1 MACGLAE
8 LGHQVTLYAA
18 PGSRAPEP
26 NGQLHVVPGGYGQM
40 NLDGEWRVWE
50 WYAHELLASDLII
63 SGSHSHYETEQI
75 YYWHREQRGKILNV
89 LNGLVTHTPRPQFN
103 IVLGSEKWKQLS
115 LEGHSQFYQTP
126 WEKQMGP
133 YLEPMRPEALAGVI
147 PWATN
152 TDFYCPAD
160 GTGMLNIDVKHQG
173 SASMPGM
180 HEPKSALN
188 DAGYLLYVG
197 RPTPYKG
204 LGLALE
210 VAERT
215 AIPLKVVMGVGQ
227 AEHAMYA
234 GQFSAEISRLKA
246 KGVPVEWVRLP
257 ENSQHH
263 VLKRELYRHAKAL
276 LFPVTSHEPFGLV
289 PIEAMACG
297 CPVVASN
304 LGAMPEIVLD
314 GITGCLCPVL
324 EYSALDQRWLAKADA
339 LVDAVQNRLPGISRD
354 DVRLHAKERFNRLT
368 CADRYI
374 QLARA
379 LK

>member
-1 MACGLAE
+1 
-8 LGHQVTLYAA
+8 
-18 PGSRAPEP
+18 
-26 NGQLHVVPGGYGQM
+26 M

-50 WYAHELLASDLII
+50 WYSHELQAADLII
-63 SGSHSHYETEQI
+63 SGSHSHYESEQI
-75 YYWHREQRGKILNV
+75 YYWNREQRRKVLNV
-89 LNGLVTHTPRPQFN
+89 LNGLVTHTPRPLFN

-115 LEGHSQFYQTP
+115 LAGHSQFYQTP
-126 WEKQMGP
+126 WEKQMGA
-133 YLEPMRPEALAGVI
+133 YFEPMGPEAVAGVI

-152 TDFYCPAD
+152 TEFYTPVD
-160 GTGMLNIDVKHQG
+160 NPTSD
-173 SASMPGM
+173 
-180 HEPKSALN
+180 
-188 DAGYLLYVG
+188 YLLYTG

-234 GQFSAEISRLKA
+234 GQFGAEISRLKA
-246 KGVPVEWVRLP
+246 KGVPVHVVHLP

-263 VLKRELYRHAKAL
+263 ALKRELYRHARAL

-314 GITGCLCPVL
+314 GVTGCLCPVL

-339 LVDAVQNRLPGISRD
+339 LAEAVTGRLPTISRD
-354 DVRLHAKERFNRLT
+354 DVRVHARESFNRLL
-368 CADRYI
+368 CAQRYLDLLR
-374 QLARA
+374 Q
-379 LK
+379 